1 MAEYDV
7 VDVKPVGPSRLAVTF
22 ADGLRGEV
30 ELRESF
36 LHGVFEVL
44 ADPSVFA
51 KVSCEQGFVEWPD
64 DLDLAPDAM
73 HRAIKERGVWL
84 LGS

>member
-30 ELRESF
+30 EFRTSF
-36 LHGVFEVL
+36 FHGVFEAL
-44 ADPSVFA
+44 AAPSVFA
-51 KVSCEQGFVEWPD
+51 KARCEQGFVEWPG

-73 HRAIKERGVWL
+73 YRAIRERGVWL
-84 LGS
+84 LGT